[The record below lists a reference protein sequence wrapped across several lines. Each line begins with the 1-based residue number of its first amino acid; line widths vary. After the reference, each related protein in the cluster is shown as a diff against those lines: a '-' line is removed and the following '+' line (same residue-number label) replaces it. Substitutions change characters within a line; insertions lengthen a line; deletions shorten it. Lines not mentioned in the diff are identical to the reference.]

1 MIRLKTESEI
11 EKIRCAGK
19 IVAGTL
25 AILQRAIEPGVS
37 TIELDLLAERL
48 IRQAGA
54 MPSFKGYDG
63 FSNSICTSVNH
74 QLAHGI
80 PGSYVLKGGD
90 IISIDIG
97 AQYEGF
103 HADSA
108 WTYPVDTVSESDR
121 RLLRATESALY
132 QGIAEAVPGA
142 RVTNISH
149 AVQKCAESHGFSVVR
164 ELTGHGVGRELH
176 EDPEVPN
183 FGSPGHGSVLKPG
196 MVLAIEP
203 LVNEGS
209 PDIWIVG
216 DDDWTI
222 ETQDGKNCAHY
233 EHTLVIT
240 ENGNE
245 ILTKQ

>member
-1 MIRLKTESEI
+1 MIRLKTEREI

-25 AILQRAIEPGVS
+25 AILQQAIEPGVS

-54 MPSFKGYDG
+54 RPSFKGYDG

-90 IISIDIG
+90 MISIDIG

-108 WTYPVDTVSESDR
+108 WTYPVGTVSESDC

-149 AVQKCAESHGFSVVR
+149 AVQKCAESQGFSVVR

-183 FGSPGHGSVLKPG
+183 FGKPGHGSILKPG

-222 ETQDGKNCAHY
+222 ETQDGKKCAHY

-240 ENGNE
+240 ETGNE

>member
-1 MIRLKTESEI
+1 MITLKSAKEI
-11 EKIRCAGK
+11 DKIRKAGK
-19 IVAGTL
+19 IVSEVL
-25 AILQRAIEPGVS
+25 DVLKRRIDPGVR
-37 TIELDLLAERL
+37 TIELDVLAERL
-48 IRQAGA
+48 IKAAGA
-54 MPSFKGYDG
+54 RPSFKGFDG
-63 FSNSICTSVNH
+63 YQYSICTSVNH

-80 PGSYVLKGGD
+80 PGSYVLQDGD
-90 IISIDIG
+90 LISIDIG
-97 AQYEGF
+97 AAYDGY

-108 WTYPVDTVSESDR
+108 WTFPVGKASPAGR
-121 RLLRATESALY
+121 RLMKATEDALY
-132 QGIAEAVPGA
+132 QGIARAKPGA
-142 RVTNISH
+142 HLSDISH
-149 AVQKCAESHGFSVVR
+149 AVQTCSESYGFSVVH
-164 ELTGHGVGRELH
+164 ELTGHGIGRSLH

-183 FGSPGHGSVLKPG
+183 FGEAGHGPLLVPG

-209 PDIWIVG
+209 RSIWIVE

-222 ETQDGKNCAHY
+222 ETEDGKLCAHD

>member
-1 MIRLKTESEI
+1 MITLKSAKEI
-11 EKIRCAGK
+11 DKIRKAGK
-19 IVAGTL
+19 IVSEVL
-25 AILQRAIEPGVS
+25 DVLKRRIDPGVR
-37 TIELDLLAERL
+37 TIELDVLAERL
-48 IRQAGA
+48 IKAAGA
-54 MPSFKGYDG
+54 RPSFKGFDG
-63 FSNSICTSVNH
+63 YQYSICTSVNH

-80 PGSYVLKGGD
+80 PGSYVLQDGD
-90 IISIDIG
+90 LISIDIG
-97 AQYEGF
+97 AAYDGY

-108 WTYPVDTVSESDR
+108 WTFPVGKPSAAGR
-121 RLLRATESALY
+121 RLVKATEDALY
-132 QGIAEAVPGA
+132 QGIARAKPGA
-142 RVTNISH
+142 HLSDISH
-149 AVQKCAESHGFSVVR
+149 AVQTCSESYGFSVVH
-164 ELTGHGVGRELH
+164 ELTGHGIGLSLH

-183 FGSPGHGSVLKPG
+183 FGEAGHGPLLVPG

-209 PDIWIVG
+209 RSIWIVE

-222 ETQDGKNCAHY
+222 ETEDGKLCAHD

>member
-1 MIRLKTESEI
+1 MIRLKKTSEI
-11 EKIRCAGK
+11 DKIRKAGK
-19 IVAGTL
+19 IVAEV
-25 AILQRAIEPGVS
+25 LQELSGMICPGVR
-37 TIELDLLAERL
+37 TIDLDARAGHL
-48 IRQAGA
+48 IRTAGA
-54 MPSFKGYDG
+54 RPSFIGLDGYQY
-63 FSNSICTSVNH
+63 SICTSVNH

-80 PGSYVLKGGD
+80 PGSYVLQDGD

-97 AQYEGF
+97 AQYEDF

-108 WTYPVDTVSESDR
+108 WTYPVGKISDSAH
-121 RLLRATESALY
+121 RLLQATEDALY
-132 QGIAEAVPGA
+132 AGIAKTQPGA
-142 RVTNISH
+142 HLSDISH
-149 AVQKCAESHGFSVVR
+149 AVQTCAESRGFSVVH

-176 EDPEVPN
+176 EDPDVPN
-183 FGSPGHGSVLKPG
+183 FGRAGRGPILVPG

-209 PDIWIVG
+209 RSIWMVE

-222 ETQDGKNCAHY
+222 ETEDGKMCAHF
-233 EHTLVIT
+233 EHTLVLT